1 MSDTDESYVEIVSG
15 DEKKF
20 KVKRKMILM
29 SALISDMLEEED
41 EEDEDIPSIPIPNVD
56 GGTFEV
62 IQKYIQ
68 HHWNNK
74 ADEIKKPLKGKIED
88 VISQWDNEFL
98 NSFDQTMLIKSTMAA
113 NYLNIKDLLDLTS
126 ASLASGLKGNTPEKI
141 RDKFGIACDFNPDEK
156 KKIEEENKWAE

>member
-1 MSDTDESYVEIVSG
+1 MSDNDESYVEIVSG
-15 DEKKF
+15 DKQKF
-20 KVKRKMILM
+20 KVKKKIILM
-29 SALISDMLEEED
+29 SGLISDMLEEQD
-41 EEDEDIPSIPIPNVD
+41 EEDEDIPSIPIPNVN
-56 GGTFEV
+56 GKTFEV

-98 NSFDQTMLIKSTMAA
+98 NSVDQTMLIELIMAS

-126 ASLASGLKGNTPEKI
+126 ASMASGLKGKTPEKI
-141 RDKFGIACDFNPDEK
+141 RDMLSIECDFDPEEK
-156 KKIEEENKWAE
+156 RKIKEENKWAE

>member
-1 MSDTDESYVEIVSG
+1 MSNTDEREIEIITKDS
-15 DEKKF
+15 KKC

-29 SALISDMLEEED
+29 SGLVSDMLEEQD

-56 GGTFEV
+56 VETFEV
-62 IQKYIQ
+62 IHKYIQ

-74 ADEIKKPLKGKIED
+74 AEEIKKPLKGKIED

-98 NSFDQTMLIKSTMAA
+98 ISVDQTMLIKLVMAS

-126 ASLASGLKGNTPEKI
+126 ARMASRMKGKTPERI
-141 RDKFGIACDFNPDEK
+141 REMFGIECDFDQVDK
-156 KKIEEENKWAE
+156 KKIKEENKWAE